1 MKKKKIE
8 HRYKT
13 DLIFRAFVMPQS
25 SMNTPFGDITNPYE
39 NVIEVAFMT
48 RVRIFYNGER
58 KRTIQ
63 PGRKIWCSGD
73 NLSST
78 NNKHGGCKNGN
89 RKS

>member
-8 HRYKT
+8 HRYRT
-13 DLIFRAFVMPQS
+13 EPIFRAFIMPQS
-25 SMNTPFGDITNPYE
+25 RMNTPFGDLVNHYE

-48 RVRIFYNGER
+48 RVRIFYNGKR
-58 KRTIQ
+58 KRIIQ
-63 PGRKIWCSGD
+63 PGRKIWRSGD

-89 RKS
+89 GQS